1 MKYLVNIREILE
13 KEIEIEADSMM
24 QAEEE
29 AERQYRE
36 EKIVLNEMDYKGTEI
51 SAQQMR
57 KIQQEEREKEE
68 KEQKE
73 QKNQRENIRTCNR

>member
-24 QAEEE
+24 QAEEV

-36 EKIVLNEMDYKGTEI
+36 EKIVLNEMDYKGKKLCNKYGLNYD
-51 SAQQMR
+51 A
-57 KIQQEEREKEE
+57 KE
-68 KEQKE
+68 
-73 QKNQRENIRTCNR
+73 NPFIR